1 MSTETIQA
9 TSVTKQTRY
18 IAFRIITVAV
28 ALTFIVL
35 FGVWQSIFGPW
46 FPVAD
51 PVDHGWVR
59 TPELHRIA
67 DAAAAALM
75 GAVAVAA
82 LVAAIAPARASGLV
96 AWIAGVISVICVGSV
111 FSTLVQGHEVLPAA
125 AVTGV
130 VLFAVMVV
138 PMVLLHPE
146 RKQILRGGAP
156 EGGRPGALAVAGAVS
171 LTLAGLALA
180 VVAGVWRA
188 GGGVFESVQEDD
200 FLGLIMLGVA
210 VALGALVCLGGRAG
224 WQRLMLILGGT
235 AVYCLAAA
243 ATIALT

>member
-9 TSVTKQTRY
+9 TPVTKPTRY
-18 IAFRIITVAV
+18 IAFRIVAVAV

-35 FGVWQSIFGPW
+35 FGVWQSIFGLW

-51 PVDHGWVR
+51 PVDHGWLR

-96 AWIAGVISVICVGSV
+96 VWIAGVITVICVGSV
-111 FSTLVQGHEVLPAA
+111 FSTLVQGHDVLPTAA
-125 AVTGV
+125 ITGV
-130 VLFAVMVV
+130 VLFVIMVV
-138 PMVLLHPE
+138 PLVVTHPE
-146 RKQILRGGAP
+146 RKVILRGGAP
-156 EGGRPGALAVAGAVS
+156 DGGRPDTLAVTGLGALA
-171 LTLAGLALA
+171 LAGLALA
-180 VVAGVWRA
+180 VIVGVWRA

-200 FLGLIMLGVA
+200 FIGLIMLGVA
-210 VALGALVCLGGRAG
+210 VVLGALVCLGGRAG
-224 WQRLMLILGGT
+224 WQRLMLLLGGMT
-235 AVYCLAAA
+235 LYCLAAA